1 MIYRYSSY
9 QQQFISLFI
18 EEFGGENGTKPLG
31 VARIS
36 FGAPSTRED
45 VDKFINFLQRY
56 FLISHETIALA
67 LPPSSFSHAQESLSS
82 KPEVYLQ
89 NLVRCESNLDLII
102 CHYSDLK
109 LR

>member
-1 MIYRYSSY
+1 MIYRHSSY
-9 QQQFISLFI
+9 QQQFFLFI

-36 FGAPSTRED
+36 FGASSTIED

-67 LPPSSFSHAQESLSS
+67 LPPSSFSHAQESPCL

-102 CHYSDLK
+102 CHHSDLK
-109 LR
+109 SR